1 MKKFLIAAVAFVAL
15 AGPALA
21 ADMAPAPYTKAP
33 AVIPPPVYSWTGW
46 YVGVNGGYIDR
57 NGANVYG
64 TPVANDGSTGAATPY
79 AGLIAAAVTN
89 NVGRS
94 SGGLGGGQVGYNW
107 EINKAVFGFE
117 ADIDGVSAK
126 SSTTVNA
133 LIPAPGFPAFPLA
146 SNFSASQNL
155 NYIGT
160 VRGRIGFLAGSMDA
174 LLLYATGGLA
184 YGGVSSSVGETYT
197 ITPAG
202 ACLACTTGTA
212 LINSSSTRVGWTVG
226 GGAEWKFSPN
236 WSVKAE
242 GLYYDL
248 TSYST
253 NGTLF
258 NINTA
263 TGLPYVTTNVNVNN
277 RTAGAI
283 ARVGLNY
290 EFGGPVVARY

>member
-1 MKKFLIAAVAFVAL
+1 MKKFLIAAAGLVAL
-15 AGPALA
+15 ASPALA
-21 ADMAPAPYTKAP
+21 ADMAPAPVYTKAP
-33 AVIPPPVYSWTGW
+33 AVMPAPVYNWTGW

-64 TPVANDGSTGAATPY
+64 TPVANDGTAGSATY
-79 AGLIAAAVTN
+79 AGLIAPAATN
-89 NVGRS
+89 NIGRS

-107 EINKAVFGFE
+107 EVNKTVFGFE

-133 LIPAPGFPAFPLA
+133 LIPVPGFAGFPLA
-146 SNFSASQNL
+146 TAFSASQNL

-160 VRGRIGFLAGSMDA
+160 VRGRIGVLLGSMDA

-184 YGGVSSSVGETYT
+184 YGGVSSSVGESYT

-202 ACLACTTGTA
+202 TCPACTTGTA

-258 NINTA
+258 NINTG